1 MSREPDRGM
10 AATLAA
16 RLVGHGLD
24 LWDEGGLEAM
34 VQHDARD
41 PRRRDLCRADGSDL
55 LLPLAGRVGP
65 STADNQ

>member
-1 MSREPDRGM
+1 M

-55 LLPLAGRVGP
+55 LLPLAGRV
-65 STADNQ
+65 